1 MSTENLSETQHLF
14 ERAEPGVR
22 KAHKRHILSIAL
34 DCFDEQGLEA
44 TTIEM
49 IRERAASSIGSIYH
63 HFGSKEGLVAA
74 LYFAALDDQLAL
86 IRPRMQGA
94 ARPRQAVDALVQTYL
109 EWVERQPK
117 LARFMLRARHAV
129 AGGPQSETLA
139 ERNKERYGEL
149 LQWIQDGIRAGE
161 IRRLPSETYA
171 SLLIGQSENYCRAW
185 LSGRVKG
192 SPTTYAE
199 VFSEASWRAI
209 AA

>member
-1 MSTENLSETQHLF
+1 MSENLSETQHLF

-86 IRPRMQGA
+86 IRPRMQ
-94 ARPRQAVDALVQTYL
+94 
-109 EWVERQPK
+109 EQPVPGKPSMRWCRRILNGSRGPAK
-117 LARFMLRARHAV
+117 LARFMLRARRAV
-129 AGGPQSETLA
+129 AGGPNRDIGGA
-139 ERNKERYGEL
+139 EQGAL
-149 LQWIQDGIRAGE
+149 W
-161 IRRLPSETYA
+161 
-171 SLLIGQSENYCRAW
+171 
-185 LSGRVKG
+185 
-192 SPTTYAE
+192 
-199 VFSEASWRAI
+199 
-209 AA
+209 